1 MDATDKKREFE
12 NQNTET
18 LNKELKKTKRV
29 MQILTVCLVVM
40 LLGFGLV
47 GISNGENKDFV
58 TYAAIMFP
66 TAFGVMM
73 LDKKYKKIKTELELR
88 N

>member
-1 MDATDKKREFE
+1 
-12 NQNTET
+12 
-18 LNKELKKTKRV
+18 
-29 MQILTVCLVVM
+29 M

-47 GISNGENKDFV
+47 GIFNGESKDFV
-58 TYAAIMFP
+58 TYAAIIFP
-66 TAFGVMM
+66 TAFGVIM